1 MTKAKFLI
9 AILSVMMIFAP
20 SSIMAQTG
28 VDVESET
35 KAEVGVKVGSETE
48 SGSESSTK
56 AEGEAKSETKA
67 EIKSEAESSQESQQS
82 SESKSQS
89 SSETKGQTTVG
100 NIGVTTRGEIKASV
114 GLPTKYPMPAVS
126 AKSSVALQTD
136 QHLYKPGDRVLIEG
150 SLWTELLASLSN
162 ENVVTIKVLDKQRN
176 VIYEADSQITANGNY
191 STEFSLPNDVA
202 KGAYTVTS
210 SVQLNGEISDLIGVK
225 GQTSA
230 GASTKIAVVPP
241 QVFKINVENHGDFD
255 VKVASNST
263 VTDVKFNG
271 DQKKVSVTVEGQS
284 GTKGVSHISIPKS
297 MVSGDM
303 KVMID
308 GKAVANDKVIVTSH
322 TETETEVEV
331 NYGHSV
337 HTIDVIGTQAV
348 PEFGTIAA
356 LILAVAIIS
365 IVAISAKSRLSIVP
379 RI

>member
-1 MTKAKFLI
+1 MIKTKFLI
-9 AILSVMMIFAP
+9 AILSVMMVFAP
-20 SSIMAQTG
+20 NSIMAQTG

-48 SGSESSTK
+48 SGAESSTK
-56 AEGEAKSETKA
+56 AESETET
-67 EIKSEAESSQESQQS
+67 EIKSESETKSSQESKQS
-82 SESKSQS
+82 SETKSQS

-100 NIGVTTRGEIKASV
+100 NIDVTTSGKIKTSV

-126 AKSSVALQTD
+126 AKNSVVLQTD
-136 QHLYKPGDRVLIEG
+136 QHLYKPGDRVSVEG

-162 ENVVTIKVLDKQRN
+162 ENLVKIKVFDKQKN
-176 VIYEADSQITANGNY
+176 VIYEADSQITADGNY
-191 STEFSLPNDVA
+191 STEFSLPNDAA

-210 SVQLNGEISDLIGVK
+210 SVQLAGEISDLIGVK
-225 GQTSA
+225 GQTSI

-284 GTKGVSHISIPKS
+284 GTNGVTHISVPKS

-308 GKAVANDKVIVTSH
+308 GKAVANDKVVLTSN
-322 TETETEVEV
+322 TEAETEVEV
-331 NYGHSV
+331 SYGHSI
-337 HTIDVIGTQAV
+337 HTIDVIGTKAV

-365 IVAISAKSRLSIVP
+365 IIVVTTKTRLSLIP